1 MSGGPDLA
9 AVLGPLID
17 LVRASAPAVALTV
30 ARFFP
35 VVWLAPTFG
44 GRLLPAPAR
53 VALVL
58 GLSLVLMPPGAADA
72 APVGVHLIG
81 ALLVEA
87 LLGITL
93 GLLSSLPFELAR
105 AGGHLVDVA
114 RGAAFAQVIAPGL
127 GDRATPTGDVLHLA
141 LLVAVTAA
149 GGDRLI
155 LAALAESQAALPAG
169 ALLAQGGMAHLA
181 ETALDA
187 TARLVAAAL
196 MLAAPPV
203 VVALLADL
211 VLGVVGRV
219 VPQLPLFFLGMPVK
233 TVLGLLFVAL
243 AAGPMLGVL
252 FDEAAS
258 LPHDLAD
265 LVHRL
270 AGAPS

>member
-1 MSGGPDLA
+1 MNGAPDLV
-9 AVLGPLID
+9 AVLGPLLD
-17 LVRASAPAVALTV
+17 LAGASLPSVALGV
-30 ARFFP
+30 ARLFP

-58 GLSLVLMPPGAADA
+58 GLSLVLVPPDAAVPTGAAFA
-72 APVGVHLIG
+72 G
-81 ALLVEA
+81 ALVVEVVIGLA
-87 LLGITL
+87 L

-155 LAALAESQAALPAG
+155 LAALADTQAILPAG
-169 ALLAQGGMAHLA
+169 AFLTDGGMAHLA
-181 ETALDA
+181 EAALEA
-187 TARLVAAAL
+187 TATLVAAAL

-233 TVLGLLFVAL
+233 TVLGLVLVAL
-243 AAGPMLGVL
+243 AAGPMLSL
-252 FDEAAS
+252 PFEAAAR
-258 LPHDLAD
+258 LPEEILD
-265 LVHRL
+265 LVHAV
-270 AGAPS
+270 AGASS